1 MSGALP
7 AGSLGFIAGPFFHVS
22 WPKRLADELKQALAD
37 YTNSK
42 GKGEITL
49 DQECAFGKRVE
60 RRKFQNGQSPGP
72 TTADLKGF
80 NLLRT

>member
-1 MSGALP
+1 
-7 AGSLGFIAGPFFHVS
+7 
-22 WPKRLADELKQALAD
+22 LKQALAD